1 MIRVILY
8 RFRRTSFNSTRQN
21 GILKT
26 ILHYEWYIQLLSLT
40 KDIGTCKKVDHI
52 PRYSGTKIVC
62 CIMKSCLHT
71 KWRDLEDWG
80 GA

>member
-40 KDIGTCKKVDHI
+40 KDIGTCKKDDHI
-52 PRYSGTKIVC
+52 PRYSGTKN
-62 CIMKSCLHT
+62 CLLYNEVMLAY
-71 KWRDLEDWG
+71 KVEG
-80 GA
+80 S